1 MRSKNHFLVSATLIF
16 TACLTFSSCSNQA
29 KDTACTN
36 IYAPIL
42 KNTDTDRI
50 PSISRLGFSIDT
62 VRLKTTDASS
72 FVSYVH
78 DIRMTD
84 EYIFFLTNDE
94 RVLQFSSTGEFIRR
108 IGYKGRGPGEYLSAR
123 YFDILP
129 EKEEVYVAGSL
140 DGEMEVY
147 SFAGKHLRTIP
158 LSFHHFDFVVKSN
171 GHFLFYERY
180 GNFEPEAPAGLAEF
194 DAQGNFIKTVIP
206 NNIFLTDLDDNLF
219 HVAPGVIGYYN
230 PSVGDTVFHI
240 TQDTVYAVYTISG
253 DKKLTQGVPPEE
265 RNMYGLSQYKIM
277 YCTET
282 DRVVNIGVM
291 NQETVLRVVY
301 DKINNKTY
309 SYKNWEDQVIP
320 QTDRAYLM
328 NTVYNGNGFHVLD
341 AGDILASPELQK
353 QFPEITEDSNP
364 ILLILH

>member
-1 MRSKNHFLVSATLIF
+1 M
-16 TACLTFSSCSNQA
+16 
-29 KDTACTN
+29 
-36 IYAPIL
+36 
-42 KNTDTDRI
+42 
-50 PSISRLGFSIDT
+50 
-62 VRLKTTDASS
+62 
-72 FVSYVH
+72 
-78 DIRMTD
+78 
-84 EYIFFLTNDE
+84 
-94 RVLQFSSTGEFIRR
+94 
-108 IGYKGRGPGEYLSAR
+108 
-123 YFDILP
+123 
-129 EKEEVYVAGSL
+129 
-140 DGEMEVY
+140 
-147 SFAGKHLRTIP
+147 
-158 LSFHHFDFVVKSN
+158 
-171 GHFLFYERY
+171 
-180 GNFEPEAPAGLAEF
+180 
-194 DAQGNFIKTVIP
+194 
-206 NNIFLTDLDDNLF
+206 
-219 HVAPGVIGYYN
+219 APGVIGYYN

>member
-1 MRSKNHFLVSATLIF
+1 
-16 TACLTFSSCSNQA
+16 
-29 KDTACTN
+29 
-36 IYAPIL
+36 
-42 KNTDTDRI
+42 
-50 PSISRLGFSIDT
+50 
-62 VRLKTTDASS
+62 
-72 FVSYVH
+72 
-78 DIRMTD
+78 MTD

-94 RVLQFSSTGEFIRR
+94 RVLQFSRTGEFIRR
-108 IGYKGRGPGEYLSAR
+108 IGFKGRGHGEYLSAR

-129 EKEEVYVAGSL
+129 EKEEVYVAGAL

-206 NNIFLTDLDDNLF
+206 NNLFLTDLDDNLF

-291 NQETVLRVVY
+291 NQENVLRVVY

-364 ILLILH
+364 ILLIFR

>member
-1 MRSKNHFLVSATLIF
+1 M
-16 TACLTFSSCSNQA
+16 TFSSCSNQA

-206 NNIFLTDLDDNLF
+206 NNIFLTDLDVDIRVSGL
-219 HVAPGVIGYYN
+219 
-230 PSVGDTVFHI
+230 VF
-240 TQDTVYAVYTISG
+240 
-253 DKKLTQGVPPEE
+253 
-265 RNMYGLSQYKIM
+265 SQPFP
-277 YCTET
+277 CGS
-282 DRVVNIGVM
+282 RCN
-291 NQETVLRVVY
+291 R
-301 DKINNKTY
+301 
-309 SYKNWEDQVIP
+309 
-320 QTDRAYLM
+320 
-328 NTVYNGNGFHVLD
+328 
-341 AGDILASPELQK
+341 ILQS
-353 QFPEITEDSNP
+353 
-364 ILLILH
+364 

>member
-1 MRSKNHFLVSATLIF
+1 
-16 TACLTFSSCSNQA
+16 
-29 KDTACTN
+29 
-36 IYAPIL
+36 
-42 KNTDTDRI
+42 
-50 PSISRLGFSIDT
+50 
-62 VRLKTTDASS
+62 
-72 FVSYVH
+72 
-78 DIRMTD
+78 MTD

-94 RVLQFSSTGEFIRR
+94 MVLQFSSTGEFIRR

-253 DKKLTQGVPPEE
+253 DKKLTEGVQPEE